1 MLNFKAIMFFINFI
15 FINKMYFSSA
25 SEIVTD
31 WSKWD
36 GLKSPFLRAFAQ
48 SLKQETCLALIS
60 DWGLMFCQATAPA
73 LVSLIIFV
81 NNLFFLMKTKR

>member
-1 MLNFKAIMFFINFI
+1 MLHFKAIMFYINFI

-36 GLKSPFLRAFAQ
+36 GLKFPFLRAFAQ
-48 SLKQETCLALIS
+48 SLKQETQLRVKPAQFNHHDALIS
-60 DWGLMFCQATAPA
+60 DWVWG
-73 LVSLIIFV
+73 FV
-81 NNLFFLMKTKR
+81 KLLQQR

>member
-1 MLNFKAIMFFINFI
+1 MINSIQVLYFCVIETMLHFKAIMFFINFI
-15 FINKMYFSSA
+15 FINKTYFSSA

-48 SLKQETCLALIS
+48 SLKQETQLKSKAS
-60 DWGLMFCQATAPA
+60 P
-73 LVSLIIFV
+73 V
-81 NNLFFLMKTKR
+81 